1 MFFAQHNLGRGE
13 GKQMECHNQ
22 IRNSYYTG
30 NGNIDRKGKTQINTE
45 NAWDQKN
52 TRRQRCRR

>member
-1 MFFAQHNLGRGE
+1 MFFAQHNLGKGE

-22 IRNSYYTG
+22 IRNSYY
-30 NGNIDRKGKTQINTE
+30 NSNENIDRKWKTQINTE
-45 NAWDQKN
+45 SAWYLKN